1 MRSIRAL
8 HRHAITRGNRGLLLL
23 LLMAAGFGII
33 AALLASPAQPA
44 GPTHSANS
52 GSQHDWSVGLG
63 VVGVI
68 AVFGFMMYEAFRRF
82 HEGRLGLPMRM
93 AVPGLIFIL
102 VGMIF
107 LIAFHYVQTSVLPGG
122 STLHTVP
129 VTVGSNR
136 NQAPQRGNLAP
147 NGGGGGPAPGTS
159 VVSCIDL
166 GWLALVVGAM
176 AAAYLLYS
184 TLGRDEKSVHVKIRE
199 ETERVRNELEDPL
212 RKLTEDPNADPR
224 EVMRALYQRLL
235 LALRPRLGALAEST
249 AREVERTIVGAFGV
263 HEVNAHELNRLF
275 EDARYSRH
283 PVGRKDAAVARKA
296 LESAISN
303 LDSLSSEWDRPPV
316 AAELQVRRPMMPS
329 GM

>member
-1 MRSIRAL
+1 
-8 HRHAITRGNRGLLLL
+8 
-23 LLMAAGFGII
+23 
-33 AALLASPAQPA
+33 
-44 GPTHSANS
+44 
-52 GSQHDWSVGLG
+52 
-63 VVGVI
+63 
-68 AVFGFMMYEAFRRF
+68 
-82 HEGRLGLPMRM
+82 
-93 AVPGLIFIL
+93 
-102 VGMIF
+102 
-107 LIAFHYVQTSVLPGG
+107 
-122 STLHTVP
+122 
-129 VTVGSNR
+129 
-136 NQAPQRGNLAP
+136 
-147 NGGGGGPAPGTS
+147 
-159 VVSCIDL
+159 
-166 GWLALVVGAM
+166 M